1 MLEDVAAAVV
11 AAVVEGGAAAVV
23 SSSSVI
29 SCSQNKTADKLPAF
43 LNPSP
48 KFVYMRGANKK
59 CRGTLLHPISECR
72 LAGHQN
78 ILVSGVHL
86 YLAHL
91 ILSCQYCRY

>member
-29 SCSQNKTADKLPAF
+29 SCSQNKKADKLPAF
-43 LNPSP
+43 CLFVL
-48 KFVYMRGANKK
+48 FVYMRGANKK
-59 CRGTLLHPISECR
+59 CRGTLLQPISECR

-78 ILVSGVHL
+78 IIYSG
-86 YLAHL
+86 
-91 ILSCQYCRY
+91 